1 MQVVDLGN
9 GIMRF
14 EFNQIWLPDSTTNE
28 PESHG
33 HLSYRINE
41 IPTNAIMSIIENT
54 AYIYFDWNEAIVTNT
69 TFHQNMWIDGI
80 DELKNQL
87 EIRPNPAQ
95 TTIQIELTH
104 PQNVKILNLNGQ
116 ILMDQEIFPGEHM
129 DIQYLKPG
137 LYMVQTEGKC
147 SKFIKN

>member
-1 MQVVDLGN
+1 
-9 GIMRF
+9 
-14 EFNQIWLPDSTTNE
+14 
-28 PESHG
+28 
-33 HLSYRINE
+33 
-41 IPTNAIMSIIENT
+41 MSIIENT
-54 AYIYFDWNEAIVTNT
+54 AYIYFDWNEPIVTNT

-80 DELKNQL
+80 EELKNQL

-104 PQNVKILNLNGQ
+104 PQNVKILDLNGQ
-116 ILMDQEIFPGEHM
+116 ILKDQEIFPGEHM
-129 DIQYLKPG
+129 DIQNLKPG